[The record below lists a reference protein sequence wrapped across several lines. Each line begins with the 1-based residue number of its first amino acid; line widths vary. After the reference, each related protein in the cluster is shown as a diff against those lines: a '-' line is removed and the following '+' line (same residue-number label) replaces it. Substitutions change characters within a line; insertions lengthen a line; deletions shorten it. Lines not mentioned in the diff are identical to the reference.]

1 MLVPQTHPLASIRN
15 ENNAIVVQGDALGQA
30 MFYGKGAG
38 ELPTASSVMG
48 DVLALVADMVLDND
62 PVPSMRLHC
71 EQAASLIPIGD
82 TINRYYL
89 RLITED
95 APGVIAQ
102 LGKAFGEQGVSVASL
117 VQSPD
122 AESGRASLVIVT
134 HDVQEAHFMAALEV
148 IKTQPTTHAIGSVL
162 RVL

>member
-1 MLVPQTHPLASIRN
+1 
-15 ENNAIVVQGDALGQA
+15 
-30 MFYGKGAG
+30 
-38 ELPTASSVMG
+38 
-48 DVLALVADMVLDND
+48 
-62 PVPSMRLHC
+62 
-71 EQAASLIPIGD
+71 
-82 TINRYYL
+82 
-89 RLITED
+89 
-95 APGVIAQ
+95 